1 MSDLQLSLLIIG
13 AVVVIAVYLY
23 NWLQER
29 RFRRSMQ
36 QAFGSAHDDV
46 LLKAGVESVLTD
58 GRLEPQIVPPE
69 PRDSED
75 RSPAAG
81 STEGE
86 QAAASGIDPA
96 LDYVAEIEADAP
108 IAGTLIDE
116 LAHKLASCGK
126 AVHIAGLDSGIGEW
140 DDITRGAAAHYA
152 SLRLGLQLVNRAGAA
167 NSAQLAMF
175 CDVVKSC
182 ADRIPA
188 RTTFPELPPAL
199 KRARELDAFCAG
211 VDVAIGVNVV
221 SEASGAFAG
230 ARIRELA
237 QTAGFKLEPD
247 GVFHY
252 RDGKRQTL
260 FTLDNHEPAPFL
272 PERIQG
278 VTTHGVTLMLDV
290 PRAAAGVE
298 VLDRM
303 LGIAHRFASDLG
315 GRLVD
320 DNRAELS
327 EAGIAKIREQIRSIH
342 ATMEAHGIP
351 AGGSRALRLFSG

>member
-1 MSDLQLSLLIIG
+1 MSDLQLSLLVIG
-13 AVVVIAVYLY
+13 AVVVGAVYLY

-29 RFRRSMQ
+29 SFHRGMQ

-46 LLKAGVESVLTD
+46 LLKAGVESALTD

-69 PRDSED
+69 ED
-75 RSPAAG
+75 QEGRTAPAAFADRG
-81 STEGE
+81 
-86 QAAASGIDPA
+86 QASAPGFDPA
-96 LDYVAEIEADAP
+96 IDYVAEVDADTPIADAQL
-108 IAGTLIDE
+108 GE
-116 LAHKLASCGK
+116 LASQAASCGK
-126 AVHIAGLDSGIGEW
+126 PVHIAGLDAGTGEW
-140 DDITRGAAAHYA
+140 GDIARGEVGRYV
-152 SLRLGLQLVNRAGAA
+152 SLRLALQLVNRAGPV

-175 CDVVKSC
+175 CDGIKSC

-188 RTTFPELPPAL
+188 RSAFPDAPRAL
-199 KRARELDAFCAG
+199 KRARDLDTFCAG
-211 VDVAIGVNVV
+211 VDVAVGVNVV
-221 SEASGAFAG
+221 AEGSGKFAG

-237 QTAGFKLEPD
+237 QAAGFKLESD

-252 RDGKRQTL
+252 RDEHRQTL

-278 VTTHGVTLMLDV
+278 LTTRGVTLLLDV
-290 PRAAAGVE
+290 PRAAAGIE

-303 LGIAHRFASDLG
+303 VGIANSFATALG

-320 DNRAELS
+320 DNRAALS
-327 EAGIAKIREQIRSIH
+327 EAGIARIREQVRSIH

-351 AGGSRALRLFSG
+351 AGSSRALRLFSG

>member
-1 MSDLQLSLLIIG
+1 MSDLQLSLLVIG
-13 AVVVIAVYLY
+13 AVVVGAVYLY

-29 RFRRSMQ
+29 SFHHRMQ

-46 LLKAGVESVLTD
+46 LLKAGVESALTD

-69 PRDSED
+69 EGREG
-75 RSPAAG
+75 RAAPAVSAPG
-81 STEGE
+81 F
-86 QAAASGIDPA
+86 DPA
-96 LDYVAEIEADAP
+96 IDYVAEVDADAP
-108 IAGTLIDE
+108 IADTQIGE
-116 LAHKLASCGK
+116 LASQAASCGK
-126 AVHIAGLDSGIGEW
+126 PVHIAGLDATTGEW
-140 DDITRGAAAHYA
+140 GDIARGEGGRYV
-152 SLRLGLQLVNRAGAA
+152 SLRLALQLVNRAGAV

-175 CDVVKSC
+175 CDGIKSS
-182 ADRIPA
+182 ADRISA
-188 RTTFPELPPAL
+188 QAAFPDAQSAL

-221 SEASGAFAG
+221 AEGAGKFAG

-237 QTAGFKLEPD
+237 QSAGFKLEPD
-247 GVFHY
+247 GVFHF
-252 RDGKRQTL
+252 RDERRQTL

-278 VTTHGVTLMLDV
+278 LTTHGVTLLLDV

-303 LGIAHRFASDLG
+303 VDIANSFATALG

-320 DNRAELS
+320 DNRAALS
-327 EAGIAKIREQIRSIH
+327 EAGIARIREQVRSIH
-342 ATMEAHGIP
+342 ATMDAHGIP
-351 AGGSRALRLFSG
+351 AGSSLALRLFSG